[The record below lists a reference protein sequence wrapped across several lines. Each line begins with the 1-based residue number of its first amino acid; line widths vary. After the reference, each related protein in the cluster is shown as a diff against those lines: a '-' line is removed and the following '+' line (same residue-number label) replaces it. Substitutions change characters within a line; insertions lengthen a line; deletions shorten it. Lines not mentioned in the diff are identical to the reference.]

1 MQLIVPTGLR
11 ENQTAPTMT
20 PVSRGKKTPVEL
32 FWDGIVTSFQPL
44 VELDGAFTAI
54 Y

>member
-20 PVSRGKKTPVEL
+20 PVSRGNKTSVEL
-32 FWDGIVTSFQPL
+32 FWDGVVTSLQPL
-44 VELDGAFTAI
+44 AEQYDALTAI
-54 Y
+54 